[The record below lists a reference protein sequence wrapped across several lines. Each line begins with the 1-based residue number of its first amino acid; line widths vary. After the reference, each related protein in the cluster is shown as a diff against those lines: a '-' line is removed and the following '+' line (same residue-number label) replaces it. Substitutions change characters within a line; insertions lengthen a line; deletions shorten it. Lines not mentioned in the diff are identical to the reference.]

1 MLVLVLVAVLV
12 AAMAGCGAG
21 AMRRG
26 LATVAHAMATVATV
40 ATVAMATERTAL
52 QKPSKYRLSPPAPCG
67 GLAPC
72 RPDTNTGSAV
82 GLTTEWLEPNN
93 GAGMAAERV
102 RAHASVQG
110 SERSWQTQ
118 RQPWPVSRPCL
129 LHALHLDDDGRLG
142 LRS

>member
-1 MLVLVLVAVLV
+1 MDGARAAV
-12 AAMAGCGAG
+12 AAQ
-21 AMRRG
+21 
-26 LATVAHAMATVATV
+26 ATVA
-40 ATVAMATERTAL
+40 VAMEETAAQLQPSER
-52 QKPSKYRLSPPAPCG
+52 KSSPAPCG